1 MNKGDWFGFISASV
15 MLIFIGFV
23 IGSLTHKI
31 TSGNV
36 RERTMVEYN
45 LAHYNEKTREFVA
58 DSLEFKNDTI
68 IIRKKAN

>member
-1 MNKGDWFGFISASV
+1 MEELFVLFG
-15 MLIFIGFV
+15 V
-23 IGSLTHKI
+23 IMMFCLGSCVGCAAGEDEGQRINRQKMIEL
-31 TSGNV
+31 
-36 RERTMVEYN
+36 N